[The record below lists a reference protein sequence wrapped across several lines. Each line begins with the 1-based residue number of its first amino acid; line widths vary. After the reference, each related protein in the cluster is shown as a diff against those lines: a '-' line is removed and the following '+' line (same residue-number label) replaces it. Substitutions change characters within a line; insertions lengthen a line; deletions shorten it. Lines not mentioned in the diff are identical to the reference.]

1 MSNFVATLPPNTT
14 PLERALAKACAAL
27 VDVPVPLRDLWSA
40 DRCPVALLPILA
52 WSFSVDRWD
61 DSWSEATKRATIKA
75 SRYIH
80 QHKGTI
86 AAVRRVVETLGYL
99 IKITEW
105 WQTQPRGQR
114 GTFALEVGVLDT
126 GITDEMFLEMERL
139 IADAKP
145 LSRHLTGLAISMEV
159 RATDRIAVA
168 AYLGDELT
176 VYPYSPGPIS
186 VGVSMPAGARV
197 HLADTL
203 TIQPLNIAI

>member
-1 MSNFVATLPPNTT
+1 MSNYVATVPPNTT

-27 VDVPVPLRDLWSA
+27 ADVPVPIRDLWSA

-61 DSWSEATKRATIKA
+61 DAWSESTKRATIKA

-86 AAVRRVVETLGYL
+86 AAVRRVVETLGYV

-105 WQTQPRGQR
+105 WQEVPRGPR
-114 GTFALEVGVLDT
+114 GTFALEVGVLDS
-126 GITDEMFLEMERL
+126 GITEEMFAEMERL

-145 LSRHLTGLAISMEV
+145 LSRHLIGLSIHLETRGQIYVSAQ
-159 RATDRIAVA
+159 
-168 AYLGDELT
+168 AYDGDEVTVYPWLAETISATGSIAPAGAVHIIDTLT
-176 VYPYSPGPIS
+176 VY
-186 VGVSMPAGARV
+186 A
-197 HLADTL
+197 
-203 TIQPLNIAI
+203 

>member
-1 MSNFVATLPPNTT
+1 M
-14 PLERALAKACAAL
+14 
-27 VDVPVPLRDLWSA
+27 
-40 DRCPVALLPILA
+40 
-52 WSFSVDRWD
+52 
-61 DSWSEATKRATIKA
+61 
-75 SRYIH
+75 
-80 QHKGTI
+80 
-86 AAVRRVVETLGYL
+86 

-139 IADAKP
+139 ISDAKP
-145 LSRHLTGLAISMEV
+145 LSRHLTGLALSMEV

-186 VGVSMPAGARV
+186 INVTMPIGARV

-203 TIQPLNIAI
+203 TVQPLNTAI

>member
-1 MSNFVATLPPNTT
+1 MSSFVATLPPNTT

-27 VDVPVPLRDLWSA
+27 ADVPVPIRDLWSS

-61 DSWSEATKRATIKA
+61 DAWSESTKRATIKA

-86 AAVRRVVETLGYL
+86 AAVRRVVETLGYV

-105 WQTQPRGQR
+105 WQEVPRGPR
-114 GTFALEVGVLDT
+114 GTFALEVGVLDS
-126 GITDEMFLEMERL
+126 GITEEMFAEMERL

-145 LSRHLTGLAISMEV
+145 LSRHLIGLAIHLETRGQIYVS
-159 RATDRIAVA
+159 AQ
-168 AYLGDELT
+168 AYDGDEVTVYPWLAETISAAGSIAPAGAVHIIDTLT
-176 VYPYSPGPIS
+176 VY
-186 VGVSMPAGARV
+186 A
-197 HLADTL
+197 
-203 TIQPLNIAI
+203 